1 MIIGKDRPKVLVIMA
16 SYNGELYIENQ
27 IESILNQEQVDVSIF
42 IQDDNSC
49 PRNVKYLEKITHLK
63 KNISVKYNDKNFG
76 SAGQNFFDII
86 RNIDLTGY
94 EYIALSD
101 QDDLWGKNKI
111 IKGIKKINQLK
122 LSGYSSAVEA
132 FWPNGKIKK
141 ISQSSSIND
150 TDFLFEGAGQGCTF
164 VLTNKFFKK
173 IQTFC
178 NENIV
183 LTKDF
188 YYHDWF
194 IYILCRSW
202 EEKWFFDKKTYIKY
216 RQHGNNDIGA
226 RSGFKAILLRIKLI
240 KDGWYKKQVKLAI
253 KIATKA
259 NANSSSLDKAI
270 KFYNMPNIKFRKL
283 RLIFFI
289 LKNGRRK
296 LIDKLVQIFSVLFG
310 FL

>member
-1 MIIGKDRPKVLVIMA
+1 MIIEKDKPKVLVLMA

-27 IESILNQEQVDVSIF
+27 IESILNQKQVNVNVF

-49 PRNVKYLEKITHLK
+49 PRNVKYLEKITHSK

-86 RNIDLTGY
+86 RNIDVTGY

-101 QDDLWGKNKI
+101 QDDLWEKNKI
-111 IKGIKKINQLK
+111 IEGIKKINKLE

-132 FWPNGKIKK
+132 FWPNGKTKK

-164 VLTNKFFKK
+164 ILTNKFFKK

-194 IYILCRSW
+194 IYILCRSLD
-202 EEKWFFDKKTYIKY
+202 EKWFFDKNTYIKY
-216 RQHGNNDIGA
+216 RQHSLNDTGA
-226 RSGFKAILLRIKLI
+226 RSGFKAIHFRVKLI
-240 KDGWYKKQVKLAI
+240 NEGWYKKQVKIAI
-253 KIATKA
+253 KIAKKA
-259 NANSSSLDKAI
+259 NANSNSFNKAI
-270 KFYNMPNIKFRKL
+270 KFYNLPNMKFRKF
-283 RLIFFI
+283 RLTFFI
-289 LKNGRRK
+289 LKDGRRK
-296 LIDKLVQIFSVLFG
+296 LVDKLVQIFFVLFG
-310 FL
+310 KL